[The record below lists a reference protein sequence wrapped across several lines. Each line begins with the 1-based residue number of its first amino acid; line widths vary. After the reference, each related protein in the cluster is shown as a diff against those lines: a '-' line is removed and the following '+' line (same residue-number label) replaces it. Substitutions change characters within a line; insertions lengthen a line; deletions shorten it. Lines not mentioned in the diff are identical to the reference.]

1 MKNYSTQFDTK
12 TNYTCFLNICE
23 GALRTRMQ
31 QKLISLNDF
40 IIHGSCRGRGSN
52 GAFGG
57 ATREV
62 DDVQAYSS
70 SLVVA
75 VAETLAEATQ
85 HRGRPSPIPEK
96 KSKLLDICPKRDPL
110 SLPRRFKE
118 KLERLAHI
126 L

>member
-75 VAETLAEATQ
+75 VAETLAEAT
-85 HRGRPSPIPEK
+85 PIPEK